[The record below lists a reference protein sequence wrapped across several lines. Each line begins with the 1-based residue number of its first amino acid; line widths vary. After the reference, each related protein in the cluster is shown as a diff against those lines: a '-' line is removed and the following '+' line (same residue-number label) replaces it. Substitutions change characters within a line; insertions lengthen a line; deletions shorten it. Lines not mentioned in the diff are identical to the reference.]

1 MKAFGIQE
9 ERLAPYAVFIMAIG
23 FVMVVFGVW
32 NVSREY
38 RRIHS
43 PLDRITEGREKSQQE
58 ASNRAD
64 QVLTPGQVDEFL
76 PLYSP
81 AGDDQS
87 TSAPDVNIN
96 REPAK
101 FSLLVAAD
109 PPVKQGSA
117 LPESLSRTPA
127 TEPERLMIPSLGVE
141 AFVVPVS
148 SREVEYLGD
157 TYQQWLAPRSGDLGW
172 HSTSAK
178 LGREGNTVINGH
190 SSGYGEIFRGL
201 EKLKNGDVIHIQ
213 AGDLRYT
220 YLVANTIILK
230 ERWESIETRMANA
243 RWIHPSEDER
253 LTLISCWPYP
263 SNTHRVVVV
272 ATPVNVEVLPS
283 PPEFSSPLF
292 LPE

>member
-1 MKAFGIQE
+1 MKAFGIRE

-43 PLDRITEGREKSQQE
+43 PLDRITEGREIKQQE
-58 ASNRAD
+58 APNRAN
-64 QVLTPGQVDEFL
+64 QVLPVQSDEFL

-81 AGDDQS
+81 AGGDSS
-87 TSAPDVNIN
+87 TYAPDMNKSS
-96 REPAK
+96 EPVK

-109 PPVKQGSA
+109 PPAKQGGA
-117 LPESLSRTPA
+117 LPEGTFQAPA
-127 TEPERLMIPSLGVE
+127 AEPERLMIPSLGVE

-157 TYQQWLAPRSGDLGW
+157 TYQQWLAPSSGDLGW
-172 HSTSAK
+172 HSSSAK
-178 LGREGNTVINGH
+178 LGKEGNTVINGH
-190 SSGYGEIFRGL
+190 SSGYGESFRGL
-201 EKLKNGDVIHIQ
+201 EKLKNGDVIHVQ
-213 AGDLRYT
+213 AGHLRYT
-220 YLVANTIILK
+220 YVVANTIILK

-243 RWIHPSEDER
+243 RWMHPSEDER

-263 SNTHRVVVV
+263 SNSHRVVVV
-272 ATPVNVEVLPS
+272 ATPVGVDVLRS
-283 PPEFSSPLF
+283 PPEISRPLF

>member
-1 MKAFGIQE
+1 MKAFGFGE
-9 ERLAPYAVFIMAIG
+9 ERIVPYAVFMMAMGI
-23 FVMVVFGVW
+23 VIAVFGVL
-32 NVSREY
+32 NVSREFQ
-38 RRIHS
+38 RIHS
-43 PLDRITEGREKSQQE
+43 PLDRITESQEIRQQE

-64 QVLTPGQVDEFL
+64 QELLPVKDDEFL

-101 FSLLVAAD
+101 YSLLVAAD
-109 PPVKQGSA
+109 PPVKQGGA

-127 TEPERLMIPSLGVE
+127 AEPERLLIPSLGVE

-172 HSTSAK
+172 HNSSAK
-178 LGREGNTVINGH
+178 LGRAGNTVINGH
-190 SSGYGEIFRGL
+190 SSGYGEIFRDL
-201 EKLKNGDVIHIQ
+201 EKLKNGDEILLQ
-213 AGDLRYT
+213 AGHFQYS
-220 YLVANTIILK
+220 YVVANTIILK
-230 ERWESIETRMANA
+230 ERWEPIEVRMANA

-272 ATPVNVEVLPS
+272 ATPVRVEVLPS
-283 PPEFSSPLF
+283 LPEISSPAF